1 MRALMLTLIALKGEE
16 GKAIGKQRKHY
27 FFHTLGSAGDEEG
40 KMGGGGFGSFGVN
53 PKEPELHR

>member
-1 MRALMLTLIALKGEE
+1 MRGLMLTLIALKGE
-16 GKAIGKQRKHY
+16 GKAIGKQRRHY

-40 KMGGGGFGSFGVN
+40 RMGGGGREAILEVN

>member
-1 MRALMLTLIALKGEE
+1 MLTLIALKGEE

-40 KMGGGGFGSFGVN
+40 KMGGGGFGSFGSQSQ
-53 PKEPELHR
+53 RA